1 MTPHKPPTGPVP
13 ERRTGG
19 PRGPA
24 WGRPAGLGAWVWGG
38 TPHGDGCSVGRV
50 QRESAGFLPKPGVP
64 GGSGCS
70 GGPVG
75 RVGGNRRFLE
85 SRASRLFPMAAGVS
99 RKPGVLMVIN
109 AATEVNQ
116 RVFLTII

>member
-38 TPHGDGCSVGRV
+38 TPHGDGC
-50 QRESAGFLPKPGVP
+50 
-64 GGSGCS
+64 
-70 GGPVG
+70 PVG